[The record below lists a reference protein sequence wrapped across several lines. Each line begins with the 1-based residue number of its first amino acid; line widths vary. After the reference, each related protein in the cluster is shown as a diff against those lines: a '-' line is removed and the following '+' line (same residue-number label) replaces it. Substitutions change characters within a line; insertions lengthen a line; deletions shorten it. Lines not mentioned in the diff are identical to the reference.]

1 MMAADVSSSVTLQLV
16 PVRGSKWYETDV
28 IDNTVSQNFRVIRV
42 TLLTRLAC
50 IMVGERSPLYVRLC
64 VYVTM
69 AAESTTTTAEPTT
82 TETTT
87 GAPTT
92 TTPTPSG
99 TVIFITAPW

>member
-1 MMAADVSSSVTLQLV
+1 
-16 PVRGSKWYETDV
+16 
-28 IDNTVSQNFRVIRV
+28 
-42 TLLTRLAC
+42 
-50 IMVGERSPLYVRLC
+50 MVGGRSPLYVRSY

-87 GAPTT
+87 GATTT

-99 TVIFITAPW
+99 TEIFITAPW

>member
-1 MMAADVSSSVTLQLV
+1 MAADVTSSSLRSLFLSVKANGTN
-16 PVRGSKWYETDV
+16 TDV
-28 IDNTVSQNFRVIRV
+28 IDNTVSQNFCVIRV

-50 IMVGERSPLYVRLC
+50 TMVGEQSSLYVRLC

-92 TTPTPSG
+92 TPTPSG
-99 TVIFITAPW
+99 TEFFITAPW

>member
-1 MMAADVSSSVTLQLV
+1 MCQLPSLCSLLLSAKANGMNIDVV
-16 PVRGSKWYETDV
+16 
-28 IDNTVSQNFRVIRV
+28 DNTVCQNFRVIRV
-42 TLLTRLAC
+42 TLQTRLAC
-50 IMVGERSPLYVRLC
+50 VMVGERSPLYVRLC

-87 GAPTT
+87 GARTT

>member
-1 MMAADVSSSVTLQLV
+1 MAADVSSSSLCRLFLSVKANGTNT
-16 PVRGSKWYETDV
+16 EV

-87 GAPTT
+87 AAPTT